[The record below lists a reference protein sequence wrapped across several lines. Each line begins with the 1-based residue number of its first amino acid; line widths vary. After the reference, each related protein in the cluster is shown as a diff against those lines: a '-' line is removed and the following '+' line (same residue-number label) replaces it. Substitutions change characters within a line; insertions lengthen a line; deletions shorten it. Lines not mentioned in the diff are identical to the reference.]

1 MKRNFFKQIDQALM
15 QQVAKI
21 EARSEY
27 QRFQEFLSSLNEKE
41 KKVVSQTIHLGLIIL
56 PLLLILPVWFSNWSL
71 KRSIEEK
78 KELVKTYEQYI
89 KSKENLEV
97 SGQNIYAA
105 GRIDTE
111 QEAQVKIKSY
121 AQRFSIDTNKVAV
134 VNYQPGLASDNL
146 KETRMQVKFQGL
158 ALVEFSDFLGS
169 LMNLEKFKISNI
181 RIERDQ
187 TSLLLQGHIGLNH
200 FARGL

>member
-1 MKRNFFKQIDQALM
+1 M